1 MKLPFYFLLI
11 ILAGVCLDSASW
23 AQSPADPL
31 QQIEAKRRE
40 LQLKQVME
48 RGRLL
53 KELQRTATA
62 NADLAG
68 VNALQAQLDLSLRLY
83 QQLQT
88 PEPGLVVAAP
98 KDTDFHKVLQG
109 RVWKGQGNTT
119 DFDLSFEGPEVVFKY
134 TDGKVFKYVTEVLWP
149 GLLRYKHPSGQV
161 SHLVFDDKGGT
172 GYFVMY
178 TTAFPGTQ
186 MNAKRD

>member
-1 MKLPFYFLLI
+1 MKTLSHLLWA
-11 ILAGVCLDSASW
+11 ILAAACLDAAAW
-23 AQSPADPL
+23 AQAPADPL
-31 QQIEAKRRE
+31 QQIETKRRE

-48 RGRLL
+48 RGRLI

-62 NADLAG
+62 NADLVG
-68 VNALQAQLDLSLRLY
+68 VNTLQTQLDLSMRLY

-88 PEPGLVVAAP
+88 PDPSLVVAAP

-109 RVWKGQGNTT
+109 RVWKGRGNTT

-134 TDGKVFKYVTEVLWP
+134 TDGKIFKYATEVLWP

-161 SHLVFDDKGGT
+161 SHLIFDDKGGT
-172 GYFVMY
+172 GFFVMY
-178 TTAFPGTQ
+178 TTSFPGAL

>member
-1 MKLPFYFLLI
+1 MKLPFNFFLT

-23 AQSPADPL
+23 AQAPADPL
-31 QQIEAKRRE
+31 QQIEAKRRD

-62 NADLAG
+62 NADLVG

-88 PEPGLVVAAP
+88 PEPSLVVAAP
-98 KDTDFHKVLQG
+98 KEMDFHKVLQG
-109 RVWKGQGNTT
+109 RVWKGLGNTT

-134 TDGKVFKYVTEVLWP
+134 TDGKVFKYATEFLWP

-161 SHLVFDDKGGT
+161 SHLIFDDKGGT

-178 TTAFPGTQ
+178 TTAFPGTL
-186 MNAKRD
+186 MNATRD